1 MPICGTASL
10 QSVRNDA
17 IWPPVAAS
25 LTLDAVLVGG
35 EVGALTSDNGVA
47 FGQSVE
53 MPIPS
58 GMSRPGELCQPA
70 LSSTS
75 RMIPSQPAP
84 ASRAKSAS
92 TSLRSPLETLVE
104 RYQKLSPVTV
114 ETEAV
119 T

>member
-1 MPICGTASL
+1 
-10 QSVRNDA
+10 
-17 IWPPVAAS
+17 
-25 LTLDAVLVGG
+25 
-35 EVGALTSDNGVA
+35 
-47 FGQSVE
+47 
-53 MPIPS
+53 
-58 GMSRPGELCQPA
+58 